1 MVILDT
7 DFIIGYLRK
16 VPKVIEIL
24 SKYKQNETELKTT
37 IINMGELYK
46 GAFLSMKLNEN
57 LEKIEEFFKNI
68 IVLDLNKEIMKIYA
82 KISADLRIKGEKVGD
97 FDELIASITIYHKE
111 TLITRNMRHYERI
124 HQVSLQN
131 WEKL

>member
-46 GAFLSMKLNEN
+46 GAFLSTKLNEN

-68 IVLDLNKEIMKIYA
+68 IVLDLNIEIMKIYA

-97 FDELIASITIYHKE
+97 FDELIASITIYHNE
-111 TLITRNMRHYERI
+111 TLITRNIRHYERI
-124 HQVSLQN
+124 HQISLQN

>member
-46 GAFLSMKLNEN
+46 GAFLSTKLNEN

-68 IVLDLNKEIMKIYA
+68 IVLDLNIEIMKIYA

-97 FDELIASITIYHKE
+97 FDELIASITIYHNE
-111 TLITRNMRHYERI
+111 TLITRNIGHYERI
-124 HQVSLQN
+124 HQISLQN